1 MGFFGRVL
9 GGGEQAQQ
17 MQMFH
22 EQQAHDKDITRMSA
36 AFTPGQGEDQMLQ
49 AIQSE
54 RSDFLKW
61 TQDLEPEVAD
71 LIMQLTNRVVSD
83 DGSLIKRDDKG
94 QLINDEGMKRI
105 LPLVKTGMSKNQMNS
120 NYSEKEINKTL
131 RLTMNDIANCLAEN
145 YEEFQVKFTD
155 LSIITRL
162 IKNNIKPTFYRSLND
177 GQRRHDRSVVKRV
190 EAYSENPQQQK
201 KGFFAIS

>member
-1 MGFFGRVL
+1 MGFFGRII

-22 EQQAHDKDITRMSA
+22 EQQTHDKEITRMNA
-36 AFTPGQGEDQMLQ
+36 AFTPGQNEDQILE
-49 AIQSE
+49 AIQGQ

-61 TQDLEPEVAD
+61 TQDLEPEVQD
-71 LIMQLTNRVVSD
+71 LIMQLTNRIVNDEGMFV
-83 DGSLIKRDDKG
+83 KRDD
-94 QLINDEGMKRI
+94 QRPLINDEGMKRL

-145 YEEFQVKFTD
+145 YEEFEVKFVD

-162 IKNNIKPTFYRSLND
+162 IKNSIKPTFYRSLND

-201 KGFFAIS
+201 KGFFGT